1 MTVIT
6 ISREFGSGGDLLA
19 EKVAAS
25 LGYHLVD
32 KAFISAVLC
41 QYGLAEFD
49 LDYETQ
55 PGFWEGFDINKTER
69 RETMVR
75 MLNQVVRA
83 AALHGNVVI
92 LGRSGYAILS
102 GLADV
107 LHVRLLA
114 PLEDRIEMTRVERNM
129 TLEEAAVLVKEK
141 DRVRTSFIE
150 SFYHVPWEA
159 SHAFDIAINTAVVPL
174 ELASRWVVEAVT
186 LPARSLVSKRPTT
199 RQLDVDSVMRLTVSE
214 KLKCSVE
221 HL

>member
-1 MTVIT
+1 M
-6 ISREFGSGGDLLA
+6 
-19 EKVAAS
+19 
-25 LGYHLVD
+25 
-32 KAFISAVLC
+32 
-41 QYGLAEFD
+41 
-49 LDYETQ
+49 
-55 PGFWEGFDINKTER
+55 
-69 RETMVR
+69 
-75 MLNQVVRA
+75 
-83 AALHGNVVI
+83 ALHGNVVI

-107 LHVRLLA
+107 LHVRLQA

-174 ELASRWVVEAVT
+174 ELASRWVVEAAT
-186 LPARSLVSKRPTT
+186 LPARSLGSKRPTT